1 MTDLIAD
8 TLAIQELAYEY
19 ARCADQKDYA
29 GFANVFTQ
37 NGVLSIPAMQF
48 DAEGLEVIQGAMQ
61 QLENYSRTFH
71 LVANV
76 QSTIDNTLEGKSAS
90 ATVYCVASHVIASDD
105 GEQKYDIGVIYNDEL
120 VKTAEGWRFNK
131 RTLNAQWSQTQ
142 PLDKAE

>member
-1 MTDLIAD
+1 MSDLIAD
-8 TLAIQELAYEY
+8 KLAIQELAYEY

-37 NGVLSIPAMQF
+37 DGVLSIPAMQF

-76 QSTIDNTLEGKSAS
+76 QSTVDNDK
-90 ATVYCVASHVIASDD
+90 ATAQVYCVASHVIAGDD
-105 GEQKYDIGVIYNDEL
+105 GEQKFDIGVIYDDKL
-120 VKTAEGWRFNK
+120 VKTSEGWRFSK
-131 RTLNAQWSQTQ
+131 RTLNSQWSQTQ
-142 PLDKAE
+142 PLDQVS